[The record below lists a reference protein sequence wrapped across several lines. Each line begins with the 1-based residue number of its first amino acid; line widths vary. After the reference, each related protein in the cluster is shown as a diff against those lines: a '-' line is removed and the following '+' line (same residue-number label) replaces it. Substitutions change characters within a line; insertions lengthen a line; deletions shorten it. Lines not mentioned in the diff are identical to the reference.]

1 MACAGCAVGNRKD
14 ATSGCS
20 SGCGSS
26 GCGTGGCNRFNT
38 HDWLSELEL
47 PEHDTFDLVEISF
60 KNGSRKGFYHRPRH
74 IEAHF
79 GEQVIVD
86 AEGGYDIGQISLTG
100 ELVKLQ
106 MKKRNVKPN
115 TVFGNVIRKANPA
128 DLDKLTAIR
137 KNEPAVMLQARVI
150 ARLLDLDMKLGDV
163 EFQADSRKATFYYTA
178 DGRIDFRELIRQYAK
193 EFKVKI
199 EMRQIGARQE
209 AARVGGLGA
218 CGRELCCSTWLT
230 DFKSVNTSA
239 ARYQNL
245 AINQVKL
252 SGQCGRLKC
261 CLNFELDAYMEA
273 FDTFPKN
280 ADKIKT
286 HKGEFFVIKTDIFKG
301 LMFYMAR
308 QPKGP
313 ALHRTLSTKQVKALM
328 ERVGRGENIFDLL
341 SDSEMESAASARRQQ
356 IAAANNP
363 NANAPK
369 RYDSNGEEEEE
380 EEYEETDY
388 TGDVDNVV
396 ELPSDRNKRRKKAK
410 KPDAS
415 RSPRVE
421 DANRPPRTEGDAR
434 PPKPPRPPGE
444 KKLPSGENTAKK
456 EVNSADKPKVE
467 SKQNPPRRP
476 NPPKGDNKS
485 PQTAK
490 DTGVKKEDKKVV
502 STESTVKKEG
512 NTGEKKPPIAENTP
526 KKEGGANPNR
536 NNKNKDNR
544 PRENR
549 PPRDGN
555 NPNNANNPNN
565 QNKENRPPREHKG
578 EQKPPPPPQG

>member
-1 MACAGCAVGNRKD
+1 MGCAGCAVGNRKD
-14 ATSGCS
+14 ATGGCS

-26 GCGTGGCNRFNT
+26 GGCGTGGCNRFNT
-38 HDWLSELEL
+38 HDWLSDMEL
-47 PEHDTFDLVEISF
+47 PEHDSFDLVEISF

-74 IEAHF
+74 IQAHF

-115 TVFGNVIRKANPA
+115 TTFGNVVRKANPA
-128 DLDKLTAIR
+128 DLDKLTLIR
-137 KNEPAVMLQARVI
+137 QNEPKVMLQARVI

-163 EFQADSRKATFYYTA
+163 EFQADGRKATFYYTA

-313 ALHRTLSTKQVKALM
+313 ALHRTLTTKQVKALM
-328 ERVGRGENIFDLL
+328 ERIGRGENIFDLL
-341 SDSEMESAASARRQQ
+341 SDSEMETAASARRQQ
-356 IAAANNP
+356 IAQAQNP
-363 NANAPK
+363 NQNAQK
-369 RYDSNGEEEEE
+369 RYDGTDEDEE
-380 EEYEETDY
+380 EEYEDSDY
-388 TGDVDNVV
+388 MGDVDNVV
-396 ELPSDRNKRRKKAK
+396 ELPSDRKKRKRKKPSTDAAK
-410 KPDAS
+410 PRPQGDKPA
-415 RSPRVE
+415 PKP
-421 DANRPPRTEGDAR
+421 ANAGNDKPAPKPANAGNDKPAPKKENAPKAEGAK
-434 PPKPPRPPGE
+434 PEGQKPPRREHKENRPQNNNLPE
-444 KKLPSGENTAKK
+444 NRNNEHKNNENKPKAPSGEQSPKK
-456 EVNSADKPKVE
+456 DAPKQADKPL
-467 SKQNPPRRP
+467 N
-476 NPPKGDNKS
+476 
-485 PQTAK
+485 
-490 DTGVKKEDKKVV
+490 
-502 STESTVKKEG
+502 
-512 NTGEKKPPIAENTP
+512 NTP
-526 KKEGGANPNR
+526 NKGENPAKKEGGNNNNR
-536 NNKNKDNR
+536 NRNRNKNRDKGGNST
-544 PRENR
+544 E
-549 PPRDGN
+549 PP
-555 NPNNANNPNN
+555 
-565 QNKENRPPREHKG
+565 KTG
-578 EQKPPPPPQG
+578 E

>member
-1 MACAGCAVGNRKD
+1 MGCAGCAVGNRKE
-14 ATSGCS
+14 ATGGCS

-38 HDWLSELEL
+38 HDWLSDMEL
-47 PEHDTFDLVEISF
+47 PEHDSFDLVEISF
-60 KNGSRKGFYHRPRH
+60 KNGSRKGFFHRASH
-74 IEAHF
+74 VQVHF

-115 TVFGNVIRKANPA
+115 TTFGNVIRKANPA

-137 KNEPAVMLQARVI
+137 KNEPNVMLQARVI

-163 EFQADSRKATFYYTA
+163 EFQADGRKATFYYTA

-209 AARVGGLGA
+209 AARVGGLGS

-301 LMFYMAR
+301 LMYYMAR

-313 ALHRTLSTKQVKALM
+313 ALHRTLTTKQVKALV
-328 ERVGRGENIFDLL
+328 ERIAKGENIFDLL
-341 SDSEMESAASARRQQ
+341 SDTEMESAATARRQQ

-363 NANAPK
+363 NANAQK
-369 RYDSNGEEEEE
+369 RYDGTDEEEE
-380 EEYEETDY
+380 EEYEDSDY
-388 TGDVDNVV
+388 MGDVDNVV
-396 ELPSDRNKRRKKAK
+396 ELPSDRKKRKRKKPSNEA
-410 KPDAS
+410 A
-415 RSPRVE
+415 
-421 DANRPPRTEGDAR
+421 
-434 PPKPPRPPGE
+434 KPPRPQTDKPAQ
-444 KKLPSGENTAKK
+444 KKENTP
-456 EVNSADKPKVE
+456 SDKPKGE
-467 SKQNPPRRP
+467 TPKPQQPRR
-476 NPPKGDNKS
+476 
-485 PQTAK
+485 
-490 DTGVKKEDKKVV
+490 E
-502 STESTVKKEG
+502 
-512 NTGEKKPPIAENTP
+512 
-526 KKEGGANPNR
+526 
-536 NNKNKDNR
+536 

-549 PPRDGN
+549 PH
-555 NPNNANNPNN
+555 NNANKP
-565 QNKENRPPREHKG
+565 ENRNNENRNNENRNNENKPKKEGEPHIRKDAPKKDAPKTEDKPTNNAASGENAPKKEGNNNNNRNRNRNRNRDKGTSPEPPKG
-578 EQKPPPPPQG
+578 GDA